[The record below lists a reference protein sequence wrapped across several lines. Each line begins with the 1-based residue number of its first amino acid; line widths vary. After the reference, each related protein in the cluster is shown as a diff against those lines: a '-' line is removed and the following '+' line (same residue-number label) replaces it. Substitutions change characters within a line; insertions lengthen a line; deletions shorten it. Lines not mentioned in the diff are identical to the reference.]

1 MLAVAL
7 AALPLLPTLASA
19 GYSYYSLGD
28 LPHTSESGQSG
39 YNNCGSTDSQSSLCQ
54 TAFVNSVE
62 DFCLWAPPTPGQ
74 TIGDSEQ
81 VEVAW
86 CTASGHGARVIPE
99 GAIHSAH
106 FLKTPHYIQ
115 VTGTGDFTSI
125 NIARGDE
132 GGELDP
138 HGATGNGN
146 PIGGLVFSNG
156 QQIHEWTSFISDS
169 EFCFRVC
176 PDADDAWLWCQV
188 TPHAL
193 AHSVAL
199 SLADARFSLAS
210 ITLLQHIY
218 DLQGCQWNEPGN
230 YGDGY
235 DSCDGDSTDLPPG
248 IYSVDGALSTYQ
260 QSQGAAPTAHAAGA
274 SSNCQ
279 AVATVGGGVA
289 APIPTATS
297 AAASSSAAP
306 SSSYSTSAAWSSSVS
321 SSVVSSTVSS
331 TSTWTTSVVSSSSS
345 SSVISS
351 SSSTSETT
359 STTSAP
365 SSSVVTSTSILSTPV
380 TTSPPTAHAA
390 AASPSTTTTTSGV
403 DKVIGST
410 IGAALA
416 ALVAFLA

>member
-39 YNNCGSTDSQSSLCQ
+39 YNDCGSTDSQSSLCQ

-99 GAIHSAH
+99 GSIHSAH
-106 FLKTPHYIQ
+106 FLRTPHYIQ

-176 PDADDAWLWCQV
+176 PDADDAWLWCQ
-188 TPHAL
+188 
-193 AHSVAL
+193 
-199 SLADARFSLAS
+199 
-210 ITLLQHIY
+210 HIY

-230 YGDGY
+230 YGDGF
-235 DSCDGDSTDLPPG
+235 DTCDGDSTNLPPG

-289 APIPTATS
+289 APIPTTTS
-297 AAASSSAAP
+297 AAASSSSVWSSP
-306 SSSYSTSAAWSSSVS
+306 SSTSTAWSSS
-321 SSVVSSTVSS
+321 VSSTVSS
-331 TSTWTTSVVSSSSS
+331 TSTWTTSVSSSSS
-345 SSVISS
+345 STVSS
-351 SSSTSETT
+351 SIVASSSTSSSQVS

-365 SSSVVTSTSILSTPV
+365 SSSLITSTSTSTSTVSTPV
-380 TTSPPTAHAA
+380 TTTSIVTARAA
-390 AASPSTTTTTSGV
+390 VASASTTTSKSGA
-403 DKVIGST
+403 DKVVGSAA
-410 IGAALA
+410 GVALA
-416 ALVAFLA
+416 ALVALLA

>member
-39 YNNCGSTDSQSSLCQ
+39 YNDCGSTDSQSSLCQ

-99 GAIHSAH
+99 GSIHSAH
-106 FLKTPHYIQ
+106 FLRTPHYIQ

-176 PDADDAWLWCQV
+176 PDADDAWLWCQ
-188 TPHAL
+188 
-193 AHSVAL
+193 
-199 SLADARFSLAS
+199 
-210 ITLLQHIY
+210 

-230 YGDGY
+230 YGDGF
-235 DSCDGDSTDLPPG
+235 DTCDGDSTNLPPG

-279 AVATVGGGVA
+279 AVATVGGGVP
-289 APIPTATS
+289 APIPTTTS
-297 AAASSSAAP
+297 AAASSSSVWSSP
-306 SSSYSTSAAWSSSVS
+306 SSTSAAWTSS
-321 SSVVSSTVSS
+321 VSSTVSS
-331 TSTWTTSVVSSSSS
+331 TSTWTTSV
-345 SSVISS
+345 SS
-351 SSSTSETT
+351 SSSTVSSSSIVSSSSTSSSQVS

-365 SSSVVTSTSILSTPV
+365 SSSLITSTSTSTVSTPV
-380 TTSPPTAHAA
+380 TTTSIATAHAA
-390 AASPSTTTTTSGV
+390 LASASTTASKSGA
-403 DKVIGST
+403 DKVVGSAA
-410 IGAALA
+410 GVALA
-416 ALVAFLA
+416 ALVALLA

>member
-1 MLAVAL
+1 MLAVVAVQRL
-7 AALPLLPTLASA
+7 WFDRLSKL
-19 GYSYYSLGD
+19 
-28 LPHTSESGQSG
+28 
-39 YNNCGSTDSQSSLCQ
+39 
-54 TAFVNSVE
+54 F

-86 CTASGHGARVIPE
+86 CTASGHGARVIPQ

-176 PDADDAWLWCQV
+176 PDADDAW
-188 TPHAL
+188 
-193 AHSVAL
+193 
-199 SLADARFSLAS
+199 
-210 ITLLQHIY
+210 

-289 APIPTATS
+289 APIPTTTS
-297 AAASSSAAP
+297 AAASSSAVP

-351 SSSTSETT
+351 SSSTSETS
-359 STTSAP
+359 STTAAP
-365 SSSVVTSTSILSTPV
+365 SSSVVTSTSTLSTPV

-390 AASPSTTTTTSGV
+390 AASPSTTTTTSGG
-403 DKVIGST
+403 DKVVGST